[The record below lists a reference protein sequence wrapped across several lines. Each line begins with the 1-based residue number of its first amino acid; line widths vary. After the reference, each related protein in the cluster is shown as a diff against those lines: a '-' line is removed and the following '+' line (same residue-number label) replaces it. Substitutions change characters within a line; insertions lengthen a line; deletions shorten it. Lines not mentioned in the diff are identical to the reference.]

1 MPKLA
6 EARWQD
12 LKAEARQIMIDLA
25 RAGQVVTYSE
35 LCAMLTTAYIHYHSP
50 LLVRLL
56 DEIGVAEVQAGRPV
70 LPALVV
76 AKQTGIPGAGF
87 FKIDSGEAIDD
98 PKAYWQREL
107 ERVFDYWS
115 KA

>member
-6 EARWQD
+6 DIRWED
-12 LKAEARQIMIDLA
+12 LKAEAHEVMINLA

-35 LCAMLTTAYIHYHSP
+35 FCAMLTTAYIHYHSP

-56 DEIGVAEVQAGRPV
+56 DEIGSMEAQAGRPV

-87 FKIDSGEAIDD
+87 FRIDSGEAIDD

-107 ERVFDYWS
+107 KRVFDYWS